1 MPPPQ
6 PDNQDSAPLPP
17 QAGLPGRLW
26 YWFDRNILE
35 LGREMRFSFLP
46 PLMVY
51 AAAGISGLTGI
62 VGTFFVKDYLN
73 LSAEFLAALAFWAG
87 IPWALK
93 MPLGHLVDLIWR
105 YKSGLVFVGAGMITG
120 SLFIMLA
127 LLGDPTGMARVMPVE
142 AWYVVS
148 VLLAPVGYVVQDVVA
163 DAMTVEAV
171 PRVNEHGTELDPATR
186 RLMHTTMQTLGRV
199 AIIGGGVFVSLL
211 NVFLFEDA
219 EAMPEAEK
227 VATYIRIYELALA
240 IPIVSVLGVV
250 LGGVVKHRQLRRLR
264 AAGRTAAE
272 ARELAFGKLEPTA
285 PNWWILGGSLV
296 FVAFTISMG
305 LSDITFNK
313 EVIFLGSMVIVLF
326 LMSRL
331 IRVLEPNARLILVGT
346 AVIIFVY
353 RAMPTPGAGQTWW
366 MIDQLGFDQQF
377 LAVLSLI
384 SSALT
389 LVGMFLFRRF
399 MAERSIAYVVV
410 FLTLAST
417 VLYLPIIGMYY
428 GLHQWTAA
436 HTAGVVDARFIAL
449 VDTALESPLGQIAM
463 IPMLA
468 WIANSAPANLKAT
481 FFAVMASFTNLALSA
496 SQLGTKYLNQLFT
509 VTREVKDRAEGTV
522 TVPADY
528 GELGWLMLTAMLLG
542 FALPIAAVLAVR
554 ITRLKSA

>member
-1 MPPPQ
+1 MATPPAQKRDPAAWL
-6 PDNQDSAPLPP
+6 NL
-17 QAGLPGRLW
+17 LW
-26 YWFDRNILE
+26 HWLDRNILE
-35 LGREMRFSFLP
+35 LGREMRLSYLP

-51 AAAGISGLTGI
+51 AAAGISGLTSI

-105 YKSGLVFVGAGMITG
+105 HKAGLVFLGAGMITG
-120 SLFIMLA
+120 SLFIMLG
-127 LLGDPTGMARVMPVE
+127 LLSDPDAMAQVMPVE
-142 AWYVVS
+142 AWYVFS

-171 PRVNEHGTELDPATR
+171 PRVDARGDAFDAATL

-211 NVFLFEDA
+211 NVLLFQDV
-219 EAMPEAEK
+219 EAMPELKK

-250 LGGVVKHRQLRRLR
+250 LGGLVKRRQLKRLR
-264 AAGRTAAE
+264 EGGLAAE
-272 ARELAFGKLEPTA
+272 QAAELAFGRIEKTP
-285 PNWWILGGSLV
+285 PNWWILGGGLA

-305 LSDITFNK
+305 LSELSYNK
-313 EVIFLGSMVIVLF
+313 EIIFAGSMGIVLF

-331 IRVLEPNARLILVGT
+331 IKVLKPEDRLILVGT
-346 AVIIFVY
+346 AVIIFIY

-366 MIDQLGFDQQF
+366 MIDELGFDQQF

-384 SSALT
+384 SSVLT
-389 LVGMFLFRRF
+389 LLGMFIFRRF
-399 MAERSIAYVVV
+399 MAERSIAYVIV
-410 FLTLAST
+410 FLTIAST
-417 VLYLPIIGMYY
+417 VLYMPIVGMFY
-428 GLHQWTAA
+428 GLHHLTASM
-436 HTAGVVDARFIAL
+436 TGGIVDAHFIAL

-468 WIANSAPANLKAT
+468 WIANSAPSHLKAT

-509 VTREVKDRAEGTV
+509 VTREVTDRATGAITI
-522 TVPADY
+522 PADY
-528 GELGWLMLTAMLLG
+528 SELGWLMVTAMLLG
-542 FALPIAAVLAVR
+542 FVVPVAAVLFIK